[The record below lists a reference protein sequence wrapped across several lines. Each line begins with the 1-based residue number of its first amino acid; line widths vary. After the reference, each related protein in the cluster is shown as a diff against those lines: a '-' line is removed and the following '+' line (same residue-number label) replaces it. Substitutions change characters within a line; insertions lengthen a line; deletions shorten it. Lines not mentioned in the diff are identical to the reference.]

1 MPLLIELIMVLLAV
15 VLLFSVGMYVINS
28 MALDPRG
35 KQLGIGLLG
44 LLALLV
50 LVWVAYEI
58 LTVGPGGTLNW
69 GHR

>member
-15 VLLFSVGMYVINS
+15 VLVFSVGMYIINS
-28 MALDPRG
+28 MVLDPRG

-44 LLALLV
+44 LLALLL
-50 LVWVAYEI
+50 LVWVAYQI
-58 LTVGPGGTLNW
+58 LTVAPGGTLNW